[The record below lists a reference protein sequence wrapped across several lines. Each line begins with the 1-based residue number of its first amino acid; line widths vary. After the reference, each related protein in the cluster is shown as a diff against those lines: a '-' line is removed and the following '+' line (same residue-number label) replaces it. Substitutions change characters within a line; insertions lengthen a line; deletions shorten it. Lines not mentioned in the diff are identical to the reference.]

1 MDPGE
6 EILVDP
12 PGPIGPSGSDAPLH
26 TTSQTYRWNIL
37 TERTQYLDPK
47 SGKLITESIRE
58 YTRKR
63 VTEEYESLDEF
74 LKVWNAA
81 ERKQAVVEEL
91 SEHGVL
97 FDALSEVVGKDLD
110 PFDLV
115 CHVAYDQP
123 PLTRRERAEQV
134 KKRGYFARYGAQAQ
148 AVLEALLEKYSDEGL
163 ASIED
168 TKVLRVQPFSELGTP
183 VELVKAFGGR
193 NEYERAI
200 RELEAE
206 LYPAA

>member
-1 MDPGE
+1 M
-6 EILVDP
+6 
-12 PGPIGPSGSDAPLH
+12 
-26 TTSQTYRWNIL
+26 
-37 TERTQYLDPK
+37 
-47 SGKLITESIRE
+47 SIRRDRSGRAGAYQRDNYVPDVQVE
-58 YTRKR
+58 LPYRADAVPRPEERQANHGVDQGLYWKR
-63 VTEEYESLDEF
+63 IAEEYDSLDEF

-97 FDALSEVVGKDLD
+97 FDALAEVVGKELD
-110 PFDLV
+110 AFDLI
-115 CHVAYDQP
+115 CHVAFDQP

-134 KKRGYFARYGAQAQ
+134 KKRGYFAQYGQQAR
-148 AVLEALLEKYSDEGL
+148 AVLEALLDKYSDEGL

-183 VELVKAFGGR
+183 VELVRAFGGR
-193 NEYERAI
+193 KQYEQAI